1 MKILKEKLLRIKG
14 DRNKIENNYFH
25 HIDWSVS
32 DLNGLMVSIFC
43 TGVETYF
50 YNNTIHT
57 TGASATVFLVKDLYF
72 SYNKV
77 TNTGLLQSDG
87 AVFQGTKNYVEGSKV
102 HHNFV
107 YDTEKY
113 AFRYD
118 APGGDA
124 SWLEVME
131 LCIII
136 LLIIRMD

>member
-1 MKILKEKLLRIKG
+1 MLQLQFYLGRQ
-14 DRNKIENNYFH
+14 
-25 HIDWSVS
+25 
-32 DLNGLMVSIFC
+32 SI
-43 TGVETYF
+43 
-50 YNNTIHT
+50 
-57 TGASATVFLVKDLYF
+57 F

-87 AVFQGTKNYVEGSKV
+87 AVFQGTKNYVEGSVV

-124 SWLEVME
+124 SELEVME

-136 LLIIRMD
+136 SLIIRMV